1 MSLPPLVCLVG
12 PTAAGKTEVALLV
25 AQRLGAEIISADSR
39 LLYRGMDI
47 GTAKPSPEERQRVPH
62 HLVDVAEPDETWSL
76 AQVRAAVLR
85 AAGEITDRGRLPLIV
100 GGTGQYV
107 RGILEGW
114 DPPPRGDDP
123 AVRMRL
129 EAFARDAGP
138 DALHARLAQ
147 VDPSSAGRID
157 ARNVRRVVRALEI
170 NEVTGQPA
178 SAQRRRQT
186 PPYRILRLGL
196 TAPRA
201 ILYARIDARI
211 DRMLDQGW
219 VDEVRRLLAKGF
231 QPGLPSF
238 SAIGYPQMVD
248 VVQGKRDLEDA
259 VTEIRRRTR
268 VLVRR
273 QANWFKLDDPAI
285 RWFQAGSTTVDE
297 LETVIR
303 DWVDGQT
310 PDLPMVAK

>member
-12 PTAAGKTEVALLV
+12 PTAAGKTEVALL
-25 AQRLGAEIISADSR
+25 AAERLGAEIISADSR

-47 GTAKPSPEERQRVPH
+47 GTAKPSPEERRRVPH
-62 HLVDVAEPDETWSL
+62 HLVDVAEPDQTWSM
-76 AQVRAAVLR
+76 AQVRGAVLQ
-85 AAGEITDRGRLPLIV
+85 AAAEITARIRLPWMV

-123 AVRMRL
+123 SVRMRL

-138 DALHARLAQ
+138 DALHARLLQ
-147 VDPSSAGRID
+147 VDPWSAGRID

-170 NEVTGQPA
+170 HEVTGQPA
-178 SAQRRRQT
+178 SAQRHRQV

-201 ILYARIDARI
+201 ELYARIDARI
-211 DRMLDQGW
+211 DHMLDQGW

-231 QPGLPSF
+231 EPGLPSF
-238 SAIGYPQMVD
+238 SAIGYPQIVE
-248 VVQGKRDLEDA
+248 VVQGKRSLEEA

-273 QANWFKLDDPAI
+273 QANWFKPDDASI
-285 RWFQAGSTTVDE
+285 TWFEHRAGVAEEMKAEVRRWLAK
-297 LETVIR
+297 
-303 DWVDGQT
+303 
-310 PDLPMVAK
+310 PD